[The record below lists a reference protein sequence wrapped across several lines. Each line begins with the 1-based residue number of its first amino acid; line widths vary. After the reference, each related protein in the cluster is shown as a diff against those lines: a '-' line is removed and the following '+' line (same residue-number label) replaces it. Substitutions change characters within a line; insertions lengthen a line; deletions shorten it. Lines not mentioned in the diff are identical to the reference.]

1 MTNERERERE
11 RILYEM
17 DGEKHMIENILF
29 LAKGQKSFLSLG
41 FFFFFWPLVL
51 KLSIEGNPL
60 RYVNRNE
67 DFIFYDSSFNGE
79 FDSKNALCHCCRK

>member
-1 MTNERERERE
+1 MRERERERE

-41 FFFFFWPLVL
+41 FFFFFLAFG
-51 KLSIEGNPL
+51 IEAEY
-60 RYVNRNE
+60 RRQ
-67 DFIFYDSSFNGE
+67 SFE
-79 FDSKNALCHCCRK
+79 IC